1 MKYVNFTRRTV
12 MKSGICAT
20 SVAALGGMAL
30 PTLVA
35 PTAAQAEVPS
45 NGSIDTPVGKLEVVN
60 GYPSDATVTK
70 LFDEMDFSA
79 RHAGLSLGSPLHG
92 NGAMAGRTA

>member
-1 MKYVNFTRRTV
+1 V

-60 GYPSDATVTK
+60 G
-70 LFDEMDFSA
+70 
-79 RHAGLSLGSPLHG
+79 
-92 NGAMAGRTA
+92 